1 MKKSTINSKINFMK
15 AIILARV
22 STKEQAEENQSIPAQ
37 TGRLTEYV
45 HRKGLELLQVFEIAE
60 SSTKDSRKKFEKIL
74 EVIKNSKEPLALVV
88 ETVDRLQRSF
98 KESVVLDDLR
108 KQGKLEIH
116 FVRENLIL
124 SKDANSAQLLQWDMG
139 VMFARS
145 YVLQLSDN
153 VKRGNEQ
160 KWKDGEWAGKA
171 PIGYINTQDVMG
183 KVWIELNE
191 VKSPL
196 ILKVFEL
203 YATGNYSM
211 KMVALESEK
220 WGLVGY
226 FGKPLKARQI
236 ECILLNP
243 FYYGYMLVKGKE
255 YKHKYEPIISYNLF
269 LKCQKVRQGYNKQ
282 PFQYAAKPFIFRG
295 LISCEVCGC
304 TISPEMKKGKFI
316 YYSCTNYKGKCK
328 RVYVPEKDL
337 LKPVYEYLDQLCLP
351 QDGIDYVVGNL
362 KSTTEAEQDFYR
374 QNIATLQAEYNK
386 IDDRISKMFDE
397 KMDGSITAE
406 MYDKKLREYKAKQF
420 DITQQIQEHSAADE
434 NHYLTASKLLDICK
448 LAKQIFESSEP
459 NEKRQFL
466 NFLLQNCRLSGK
478 EPMFT
483 LKPVFA
489 GIVTAHK
496 NANWLGSWDSNP
508 GPIGY
513 TLF

>member
-1 MKKSTINSKINFMK
+1 MK

-22 STKEQAEENQSIPAQ
+22 STKEQAEEGQSIPAQ
-37 TGRLTEYV
+37 TRRLTEYV
-45 HRKGLELLQVFEIAE
+45 HRKGLELLQVVEIAE
-60 SSTKDSRKKFEKIL
+60 SSTKDSRKEFDKIL
-74 EVIKNSKEPLALVV
+74 ETIKQSKEILALAV

-98 KESVVLDDLR
+98 KESVILDDLR

-124 SKDANSAQLLQWDMG
+124 SKDSNSSQLLQWDMA

-160 KWKDGEWAGKA
+160 KRKDGEWAGKA
-171 PIGYINTQDVMG
+171 PIGYINTQDVEG
-183 KVWIELNE
+183 RVWVELDD
-191 VKSPL
+191 VKSPM
-196 ILKVFEL
+196 ILKIFEL
-203 YATGNYSM
+203 YAKGGHSM
-211 KMVALESEK
+211 KMVANESAK

-226 FGKPLKARQI
+226 YGNPLKARQI

-255 YKHKYEPIISYNLF
+255 YKHKYDPIISYSLF
-269 LKCQKVRQGYNKQ
+269 LKCQKVRESYNKK

-295 LISCEVCGC
+295 LITCDVCGC
-304 TISPEMKKGKFI
+304 TITPETKKGKFI

-328 RVYVPEKDL
+328 RVYVPEKEL
-337 LKPVYEYLDQLCLP
+337 LKPVYEYLEQLNLP
-351 QDGIDYVVGNL
+351 QDGIDYVIGKL

-374 QNIATLQAEYNK
+374 QAIATLQAEYNK

-397 KMDGSITAE
+397 KMDSSITADI
-406 MYDKKLREYKAKQF
+406 YDKKLREYKAKQF
-420 DITQQIQEHSAADE
+420 DITQQIQEHSTADE

-448 LAKQIFESSEP
+448 RAKEIFESSEP

-466 NFLLQNCRLSGK
+466 NFLLQNCRLRGK
-478 EPMFT
+478 TPVFT

-489 GIVTAHK
+489 GIVSAHK
-496 NANWLGSWDSNP
+496 NASWLGSWDSNP
-508 GPIGY
+508 GPIG
-513 TLF
+513 